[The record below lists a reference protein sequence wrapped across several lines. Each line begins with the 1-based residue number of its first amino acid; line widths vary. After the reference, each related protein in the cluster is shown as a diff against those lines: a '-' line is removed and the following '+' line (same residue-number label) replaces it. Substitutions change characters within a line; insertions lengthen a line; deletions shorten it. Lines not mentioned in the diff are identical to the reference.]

1 MTSVVPSRSFTATAR
16 VVRVAALADTDLSVD
31 PLDPGQVLSGDPEV
45 RHLPVAETGEFAV
58 GVWQHGPGVS
68 TDVEVDEAFVVVTGK
83 AVIAVDDGPVLEV
96 GPGDLVL
103 LPAGARTVWTV
114 EQTLRKV
121 YVACG

>member
-1 MTSVVPSRSFTATAR
+1 MTSAPDGSFAATAR
-16 VVRVAALADTDLSVD
+16 VVHAAALADADLTPD
-31 PLDPGQVLSGDPEV
+31 PPGPARILSGEPEV
-45 RHLPVAETGEFAV
+45 RHLPVAGTGGLTV

-68 TDVEVDEAFVVVTGK
+68 TDVEVDEAFVVLAGK
-83 AVIAVDDGPVLEV
+83 AVIAVDGGPVLDV

-121 YVACG
+121 YVARG